1 MFLSRVSFIHDEPPL
16 DACGMRSPASCALL
30 VVLWVTGSSSAFAQS
45 QTTARPLE
53 TLEQEFTDPLTTLPQ
68 IFLKDAYSPTNY
80 GTNVQ
85 TNQLVARA
93 IIPRIPPYTLLP
105 FAQLVRPT
113 FSLVTVPTP
122 RGGTRTEFGDM
133 QLFDL
138 AVPHWPAAESGFRF
152 GLGPAFVF
160 PTATSKSAG
169 QGAWQAKVRQLQ
181 VFILAFRGC
190 WQASFCRI
198 QFHLLTRQLIGRLRI
213 RLRSSRP
220 CSFISGTAGICDQRM
235 QRGCMAGVVIPLP
248 SYR

>member
-1 MFLSRVSFIHDEPPL
+1 MPL
-16 DACGMRSPASCALL
+16 PGSCALFCALL
-30 VVLWVTGSSSAFAQS
+30 VVLWVTGASSAFGQS
-45 QTTARPLE
+45 QTTSRPLE
-53 TLEQEFTDPLTTLPQ
+53 TLEEEFTDPLTTLPQ

-85 TNQLVARA
+85 TNQLIARA

-138 AVPHWPAAESGFRF
+138 AVPPWPPVETGFRF
-152 GLGPAFVF
+152 GLGPTFLF

-169 QGAWQAKVRQLQ
+169 QIDERKLRASVVFGDERTMEQDSLFGFRILVDIAIKALSKAINDPTTAVLAIDQL
-181 VFILAFRGC
+181 
-190 WQASFCRI
+190 
-198 QFHLLTRQLIGRLRI
+198 HLSLIHISEPTR
-213 RLRSSRP
+213 P
-220 CSFISGTAGICDQRM
+220 
-235 QRGCMAGVVIPLP
+235 
-248 SYR
+248 Y